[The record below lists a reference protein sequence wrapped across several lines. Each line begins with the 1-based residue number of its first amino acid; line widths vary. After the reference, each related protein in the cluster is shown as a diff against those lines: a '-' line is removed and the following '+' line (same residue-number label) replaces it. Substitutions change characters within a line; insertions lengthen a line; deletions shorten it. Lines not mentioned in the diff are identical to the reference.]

1 MTGFLYVIVML
12 SNIFMILL
20 AIRKLNRSS
29 GRDNRL
35 IAATLMVGFA
45 LLVMHL
51 TVTPHQFASLGEIR
65 QSIIVCVQGAIT
77 MLITINLIRRF

>member
-1 MTGFLYVIVML
+1 MTGFLYVVVML

-20 AIRKLNRSS
+20 AIRKLDGSS

-51 TVTPHQFASLGEIR
+51 TVTPHQFASLGEIK
-65 QSIIVCVQGAIT
+65 QSVIVCVQGVIT
-77 MLITINLIRRF
+77 TLITINLIRRF